1 MVNYLLFY
9 FPLSTVI
16 IITFLL
22 PVSDN
27 SPPLSGTIASPLSLE
42 DGSAIKQWKYG
53 CSQLNPSC
61 SKTAI

>member
-1 MVNYLLFY
+1 M
-9 FPLSTVI
+9 
-16 IITFLL
+16 L

-27 SPPLSGTIASPLSLE
+27 FPPLSGTIASPLSLE

-53 CSQLNPSC
+53 WSHLNPSS